1 MPLVVRQSDDPGV
14 VHADGFDRPA
24 GGVIVSA
31 MRWTPPRPPWTDI
44 LVAGALLTAAVAEAL
59 TSTDLHF
66 TILEMLVAAATV
78 VPIAWRRVWPL
89 GVIAVVMFVVATSS
103 LVSHSFE
110 SGYVFFAMIVGCYS
124 VAANA
129 KLSDAVVGAAMVATF
144 VLVGFAIDPRR
155 GGVGDFLFTGVL
167 FAGAW
172 ILGYL
177 IRMRGQETQILKE
190 QAAELERR
198 RAEDAQRAVLAERT
212 RIARE
217 LHDVIAHSLSVMVVQ
232 TGVVRRRL
240 RHERPSD
247 SELLDEV
254 EQAGRG
260 AIGELRRLLGI
271 LRADGEVLALDPQ
284 PGLDRLPPLLDQMR
298 ETGLTVEVTVEGAP
312 STLPPGVDLAAYRI
326 VQEALTNTLRH
337 AGQGARAELAIRWN
351 GEAVELEV
359 RDDGKGT
366 APLGPGTGHGL
377 IGMRER
383 ATLYDGRLEAGP
395 REGGG
400 FRVHAL
406 LPFAG
411 SER

>member
-1 MPLVVRQSDDPGV
+1 
-14 VHADGFDRPA
+14 
-24 GGVIVSA
+24 

-44 LVAGALLTAAVAEAL
+44 LVAGALGVTAVAEAL
-59 TSTDLHF
+59 TGTDVPL
-66 TILEMLVAAATV
+66 TAAEMLAAAATI

-89 GVIAVVMFVVATSS
+89 GVIAVVLVVVAASS
-103 LVSHSFE
+103 SVTHSFE
-110 SGYVFFAMIVGCYS
+110 SGYVFFAMIVVCYS

-129 KLSDAVVGAAMVATF
+129 KLRDAVVGAAMVATF
-144 VLVGFAIDPRR
+144 VLVGFAIDPNR
-155 GGVGDFLFTGVL
+155 GGAGDYLFTGVL
-167 FAGAW
+167 FGGAW
-172 ILGYL
+172 TLGYL
-177 IRMRGQETQILKE
+177 IRMRGQETQVLKE
-190 QAAELERR
+190 QAAELDRR

-240 RHERPSD
+240 RYERPAD

-271 LRADGEVLALDPQ
+271 LRADGEALSLAPQ

-298 ETGLTVEVTVEGAP
+298 ETGLTVEMTVEGEP
-312 STLPPGVDLAAYRI
+312 SLLPPGIDLAAYRI

-351 GEAVELEV
+351 GDAVELEV
-359 RDDGKGT
+359 RDDGKGA

-383 ATLYDGRLEAGP
+383 AVLYDGGLEAGP
-395 REGGG
+395 YEGGG
-400 FRVHAL
+400 FRVRAL
-406 LPFAG
+406 LPFGG
-411 SER
+411 SQR